1 MVILFANRV
10 DKGMSNNTIILSGMV
25 FSLFASAM
33 LTTISALNTHKIE
46 AITMWQMGSFNM
58 RGWSYLLVGVPF
70 FIVGV
75 SIVLRYSREMDIL
88 TFGEEGAKAIGVETE
103 KVKKHLLFSTAVLT
117 GSAVALSGTI
127 GFIDLIVPHLVRK
140 IFGSNHKVVIPMCI
154 LLGGSFMVLT
164 DLVART
170 IISPSELPVGA
181 ITAIIGA
188 PFFGYLYFSKR
199 SR

>member
-1 MVILFANRV
+1 
-10 DKGMSNNTIILSGMV
+10 
-25 FSLFASAM
+25 
-33 LTTISALNTHKIE
+33 
-46 AITMWQMGSFNM
+46 MWQMGSFNM
-58 RGWSYLLVGVPF
+58 RGWSYLLVGLPF

-88 TFGEEGAKAIGVETE
+88 TFGEDGAKAIGVETE